1 MRRALCFLLMVSI
14 MLLPMAG
21 YAAAKP
27 AAKPG
32 DRLLAAIKTAGA
44 ATGPAEFTQFRSANH
59 TDAATGT
66 SKLRLVFDVSAPVEA
81 KGSVVALPT
90 PRLVV
95 AVKGALPGKTE
106 GDSDLGGQ
114 IADSLSIKSE
124 DGLNTTITIEM
135 PLMVDES
142 EYKVFTLP
150 QDPANNKP
158 FRVVIDINKPLPLMN
173 IKFTPGLKDKVIVL
187 DPGHGGTDPGAVG
200 LSGTTEKSVNLA
212 VSLRVKAL
220 LEKAGAKV
228 VMTHQDDRD
237 VFGPNASA
245 VEELKARA
253 TVANARKADIFLSI
267 HANASVSRDADGTAT
282 YFYQKTRYDSLLA
295 RCLQAGM
302 MQVNGLKDR
311 GSFPANFYVIKRTIM
326 PAALVEM
333 AFLSNPGEERLLND
347 PQFQQKVA
355 EGIVRGMDNFFAQA
369 AKWGGGGE

>member
-1 MRRALCFLLMVSI
+1 MRRALCFLLLISI

-32 DRLLAAIKTAGA
+32 DRLLAAVKGA
-44 ATGPAEFTQFRSANH
+44 STGPAELTQFRSANH

-81 KGSVVALPT
+81 KGSVVAQPN

-95 AVKGALPGKTE
+95 TVKGAVPGKTE
-106 GDSDLGGQ
+106 GDTDFDGN
-114 IADSLSIKSE
+114 IADSMSIKSD
-124 DGLNTTITIEM
+124 DGLNTTITIELPM
-135 PLMVDES
+135 MVDDG

-150 QDPANNKP
+150 QDQANNKP
-158 FRVVIDINKPLPLMN
+158 FRVVVDINKPLPLMN
-173 IKFTPGLKDKVIVL
+173 IKFTPGLKGKVIVL
-187 DPGHGGTDPGAVG
+187 DPGHGGSDPGAVG
-200 LSGTTEKSVNLA
+200 LSGTTEKAVNLA
-212 VSLRVKAL
+212 VALKVKAL
-220 LEKAGAKV
+220 LDKAGAKV
-228 VMTHQDDRD
+228 IMTHSDDRD
-237 VFGPNASA
+237 VFGPNATA

-253 TVANARKADIFLSI
+253 TVANARKADIFVSI
-267 HANASVSRDADGTAT
+267 HSNAAASRDADGTST

-295 RCLQAGM
+295 RNLQAGM
-302 MQVNGLKDR
+302 LQLNSLKDR
-311 GSFPANFYVIKRTIM
+311 GTFPANFYVIKRTIM

-333 AFLSNPGEERLLND
+333 AFLSNPGEERLLSD